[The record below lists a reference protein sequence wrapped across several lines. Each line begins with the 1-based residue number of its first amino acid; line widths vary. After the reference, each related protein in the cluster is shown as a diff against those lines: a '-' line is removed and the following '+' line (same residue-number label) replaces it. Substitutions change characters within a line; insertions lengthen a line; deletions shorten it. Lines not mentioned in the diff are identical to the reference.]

1 VLVILKQISKGI
13 KETVKIRG
21 NVEENAFIQ
30 YYEELWNTTYR
41 NELKLEWNS
50 DKQIDTV
57 IISDELEKTLKLT
70 KYSYFKLQE
79 MIIVIQSYTIM
90 H

>member
-1 VLVILKQISKGI
+1 
-13 KETVKIRG
+13 VKIRG
-21 NVEENAFIQ
+21 NMEENAFIQ
-30 YYEELWNTTYR
+30 YYEKLWNTTYR

-50 DKQIDTV
+50 DNQIDTV

-70 KYSYFKLQE
+70 KYFKLQE